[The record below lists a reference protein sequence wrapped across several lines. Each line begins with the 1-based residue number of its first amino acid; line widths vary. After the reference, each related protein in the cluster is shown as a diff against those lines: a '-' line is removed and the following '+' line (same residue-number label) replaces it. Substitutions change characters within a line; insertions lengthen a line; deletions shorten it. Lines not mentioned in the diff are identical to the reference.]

1 MRSLPVVFSAL
12 TIVMTGCTG
21 LRSQSAVDQ
30 VYLLQP
36 QLPAAAASDAAA
48 GSLRVLL
55 PVVAPGLDTERIAL
69 THPDGRLD
77 YYSASRWPADLSLM
91 LQPLLVDAL
100 RAGGRFRNV
109 QSDGTPFNAEHLLQ
123 VEVRQFGIEYDAA
136 GNPVARVALVCLMG
150 RANDRTAVRSFTIEQ
165 RVPAAANRMGAVVG
179 ALNQALGAALA
190 QLAEESARPVA
201 N

>member
-1 MRSLPVVFSAL
+1 MRSQTVALLASAL
-12 TIVMTGCTG
+12 AMSGCSG
-21 LRSQSAVDQ
+21 LRSKVPVDQ

-36 QLPAAAASDAAA
+36 QLPAAAASDAVA

-55 PVVAPGLDTERIAL
+55 PAVAPGLDTERIAL
-69 THPDGRLD
+69 TRPDGRLD
-77 YYSASRWPADLSLM
+77 YYSASRWPADLSLV

-109 QSDGTPFNAEHLLQ
+109 QSDGTPFNAEYLLQ

-136 GNPVARVALVCLMG
+136 SNPVARVTLACLMG
-150 RANDRTAVRSFTIEQ
+150 RANDRTAVRSFAIEQ
-165 RVPAAANRMGAVVG
+165 SVPAAANRMGAVVG

-190 QLAEESARPVA
+190 QLADESARAAA